1 MPNSPRAEIPAIIIV
16 MAPRPH
22 KIHKRPVKNLSEL
35 KDPLKQS
42 IKLTRRRALGQLS
55 QREAKQKMEFEPF
68 LERLLISKELIKH
81 LKNIYL
87 KD

>member
-16 MAPRPH
+16 MAHRPH

-42 IKLTRRRALGQLS
+42 IKLTRRRALGLGFLTKWF
-55 QREAKQKMEFEPF
+55 RETFRETDAKQA
-68 LERLLISKELIKH
+68 
-81 LKNIYL
+81 KNFA
-87 KD
+87 K